1 MELSKNKVKYTRDQA
16 VSDLV
21 KISLCAVLI
30 AVCSW
35 ISVPGQ
41 IPFTLQT
48 LGIFF
53 VLGLLGG
60 KRGTLSIVIY
70 ILLGAV
76 GIPVFSNFQGGIGA
90 LAGATGGYLF
100 GFVLSGLAYWGITAA
115 FGRFCHTKRAG
126 ILLTAIAMVI
136 GNIVCYAVGTAHFIL
151 FYARNSGGIGI
162 GAALSLCV
170 LPFILPDLVKIAI
183 ALFLTKA
190 AGLSRRFGADRG
202 SHPHKK

>member
-35 ISVPGQ
+35 ISIPAQ

-60 KRGTLSIVIY
+60 KRGTASIGIY

-100 GFVLSGLAYWGITAA
+100 GFILTGLAYWGITAA
-115 FGRFCHTKRAG
+115 FGRFCHTKRAD
-126 ILLTAIAMVI
+126 ILLTAIAMLA

-151 FYARNSGGIGI
+151 LYARNSGGIGI

-190 AGLSRRFGADRG
+190 AGLSRRFGAGHG
-202 SHPHKK
+202 SHPRKK